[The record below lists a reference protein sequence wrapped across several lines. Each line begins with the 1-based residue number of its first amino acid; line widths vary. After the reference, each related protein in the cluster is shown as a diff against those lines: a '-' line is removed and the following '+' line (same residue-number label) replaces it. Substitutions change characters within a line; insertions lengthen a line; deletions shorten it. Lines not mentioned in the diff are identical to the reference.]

1 MARHALLIGVSE
13 FADSRLNRL
22 NAPTN
27 DVIAL
32 RRILQD
38 PARGGFDSV
47 EMSINE
53 DFLAVRDR
61 IAKLYQD
68 RAPDDL
74 LLLYY
79 SGHGVLDRGRLF
91 LATTG
96 SNLDAPRARGIAAKD
111 VRDFMEDCRAERHV
125 VMLDCC
131 HSGAFAE
138 NAKGGTAP
146 AVTPDTFVGGDAGTY
161 VLTASDAMQYAWD
174 GDNLRSGEGEGN
186 SLFTAWVVDAL
197 ERGEAAPDDDHI
209 TMDAL
214 YRYLFHRA
222 RKEGAASTPQRFV
235 HGGVGDPVIS
245 ENPLAGSGQVDA
257 TIKMALAA
265 AEYRLRLGAVT
276 ELAQQVRGA
285 DKARARG
292 ARRLLE
298 QRREQERDF
307 AVRTAIDDALRDDKR
322 SDPPAGDARAEPE
335 TRMPPREPQAEPSPA
350 PAPAPPPAAPA
361 PSLGERWRLLP
372 WWIKGAFI
380 MFWPLAIPW
389 LTAPAGKPLPR
400 WMKISA
406 VAVWGVTLIVVLQA
420 MIKGG

>member
-38 PARGGFDSV
+38 AARGGFDSV

-96 SNLDAPRARGIAAKD
+96 SNLDSPRARSIAAKD

-138 NAKGGTAP
+138 NAKGGGAAP

-209 TMDAL
+209 TMDSL

-222 RKEGAASTPQRFV
+222 RKEGAASTP
-235 HGGVGDPVIS
+235 
-245 ENPLAGSGQVDA
+245 
-257 TIKMALAA
+257 
-265 AEYRLRLGAVT
+265 
-276 ELAQQVRGA
+276 
-285 DKARARG
+285 
-292 ARRLLE
+292 
-298 QRREQERDF
+298 
-307 AVRTAIDDALRDDKR
+307 
-322 SDPPAGDARAEPE
+322 
-335 TRMPPREPQAEPSPA
+335 
-350 PAPAPPPAAPA
+350 
-361 PSLGERWRLLP
+361 
-372 WWIKGAFI
+372 
-380 MFWPLAIPW
+380 
-389 LTAPAGKPLPR
+389 
-400 WMKISA
+400 
-406 VAVWGVTLIVVLQA
+406 
-420 MIKGG
+420 